1 MRRKLFNYHIQD
13 GYVYKRHRTGQ
24 DVFVI
29 SHEYNPIKLSPK
41 DRKYMRKDASYK
53 NNIHLFFTDIEKN
66 FILLFHNK
74 QNKIIRTK

>member
-13 GYVYKRHRTGQ
+13 GYVYKRHRTGH

-41 DRKYMRKDASYK
+41 DRKYMKKDASYK